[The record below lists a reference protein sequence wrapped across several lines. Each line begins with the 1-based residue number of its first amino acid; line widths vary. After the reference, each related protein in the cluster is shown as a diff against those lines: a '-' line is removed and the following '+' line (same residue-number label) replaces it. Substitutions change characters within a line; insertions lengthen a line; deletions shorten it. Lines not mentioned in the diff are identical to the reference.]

1 MSEEIKGILME
12 GCGLGRDEA
21 NILLKNVRQLSK
33 NERRILFRHIKPRE
47 REFKLFLKEKFQSG
61 DSRERE
67 KWVNATVESMLAR
80 KGDPN
85 LLDSMVMDVVGRL
98 ELYKIMRER
107 AEKHGVRLSAM
118 ANFGGLSMVLYIV
131 VIVTAVILYFYYR

>member
-12 GCGLGRDEA
+12 GCQIGRDEA
-21 NILLKNVRQLSK
+21 SILVKNVRQLSK
-33 NERRILFRHIKPRE
+33 NERRILFQNLKPRE
-47 REFKLFLKEKFQSG
+47 KEFKLFLKEKFEAG
-61 DSRERE
+61 DSCEKER
-67 KWVNATVESMLAR
+67 WVNATVESMLAR
-80 KGDPN
+80 KGDPD

-131 VIVTAVILYFYYR
+131 VIVTAIILYFYYR